1 MIMGNF
7 NYRQQYAI
15 KEQNKKRI
23 LKVCPSITEQSGV
36 YFLTRYEDGFK
47 YAYIGQAKN
56 LLSRLADH
64 LNGYQHIDISLKK
77 HGFYSNENLTG
88 WHINFI
94 ECENLDEMEQ
104 KLIKEYAN
112 SGYQMRNKTVGGQG
126 KGKNNLVDKV
136 VKGYQNGLTNG
147 YNKAREQLAE
157 LLTKVDYNFSP
168 RLNKNGLANTN
179 SLKAIEKINN
189 FIGK

>member
-1 MIMGNF
+1 M
-7 NYRQQYAI
+7 NYRQIYAI

-23 LKVCPSITEQSGV
+23 LNVCPNITENSGV
-36 YFLTRYEDGFK
+36 YFFTRYENGFK
-47 YAYIGQAKN
+47 FAYIGQAKN

-64 LNGYQHIDISLKK
+64 LSGYQHIDISLKK
-77 HGFYSNENLTG
+77 HGFYSDENLIG

-112 SGYQMRNKTVGGQG
+112 AGYQMRNKTIGGQG
-126 KGKNNLVDKV
+126 QGKKDLGDKV

-147 YNKAREQLAE
+147 YNKAREQFAE
-157 LLTKVDYNFSP
+157 LLTKVDYSFSP
-168 RLNKNGLANTN
+168 KLNKNGLVNAN
-179 SLKAIEKINN
+179 SLKALEKINN